1 MNKNKT
7 RLSFI
12 VSLFLGV
19 QFSFGLNSADLK
31 LQLDQL
37 ERDVKRIDIK
47 MFSTDSLAKLETTRF
62 ETKKEIQVSTSGQK
76 KSELNALSTQLKKLQ
91 GKIQS
96 EGFKQSS
103 FKIRTENHQR
113 KFQESARKLAL
124 ITEQFAQQIKSG
136 IPWDLDSRVAR
147 VMALKRDLEA
157 ETASQE
163 EGVNR
168 IASLIRE
175 EIKFNDEIVIAEKS
189 LLRNSGELINVQ
201 MLRLGNQWLVYMDS
215 DGKNYGRL
223 IRKISDGI
231 KDQNITQGQTVYA
244 WDEDLDFLQRKAIRE
259 AIEIKMAKKVR
270 RNNKIVLE
278 TQGTIIVTSK

>member
-231 KDQNITQGQTVYA
+231 KDQNITHGQTVYA

-259 AIEIKMAKKVR
+259 AIEIKMAKKAPELLLLPLSLSV
-270 RNNKIVLE
+270 I
-278 TQGTIIVTSK
+278 QGGDK

>member
-7 RLSFI
+7 RLSFV

-47 MFSTDSLAKLETTRF
+47 MFTTDSLAKLETTRF
-62 ETKKEIQVSTSGQK
+62 ETKKEIQVSTRGQK
-76 KSELNALSTQLKKLQ
+76 KSELDTLSTQLKKLQ

-113 KFQESARKLAL
+113 KFQESVRKLAL

-136 IPWDLDSRVAR
+136 IPWNLDSRVAR

-168 IASLIRE
+168 LASLIRE

-189 LLRNSGELINVQ
+189 LPRNSGELINVQ

-215 DGKNYGRL
+215 EGKNYGRL
-223 IRKISDGI
+223 VRKISDGN
-231 KDQNITQGQTVYA
+231 KDQKITQGQTVYT
-244 WDEDLDFLQRKAIRE
+244 WDEDLNFLQRKAIRE
-259 AIEIKMAKKVR
+259 AIEIKMAKKAPELLLLPLSLSV
-270 RNNKIVLE
+270 I
-278 TQGTIIVTSK
+278 QGGDK

>member
-7 RLSFI
+7 RLSFV

-47 MFSTDSLAKLETTRF
+47 MFTTDSLAKLETTRF
-62 ETKKEIQVSTSGQK
+62 ETKKEIQVSTRGQK
-76 KSELNALSTQLKKLQ
+76 KSELDTLSTQLKKLQ

-113 KFQESARKLAL
+113 KFQESVRKLAL

-136 IPWDLDSRVAR
+136 IPWNLDSRIAR

-168 IASLIRE
+168 LASLIRE

-189 LLRNSGELINVQ
+189 LPRNSGELINVQ

-215 DGKNYGRL
+215 EGKNYGRL
-223 IRKISDGI
+223 IRNISDGN
-231 KDQNITQGQTVYA
+231 KDQKITQGQTVYT

-259 AIEIKMAKKVR
+259 AIEIKMAKKAPELLLLPLSLSV
-270 RNNKIVLE
+270 I
-278 TQGTIIVTSK
+278 QGGDK

>member
-259 AIEIKMAKKVR
+259 AIEIKMAKKAPELLLLPLSLSV
-270 RNNKIVLE
+270 I
-278 TQGTIIVTSK
+278 QGGDK